1 MLQHMLERMRQ
12 AREERG
18 LDLDALARRTR
29 IRVHQLEAIEQGYFE
44 RLPRGVYARAVVR
57 AYAEAVGLEPN
68 NAVAELGPL
77 LPEPEDA
84 MAGIARVH
92 GYDPPAATRVAA
104 PPPVHG
110 TREAIAPEAPVP
122 PPPPAFDRAAIA
134 RAGAAAIDTAVLG
147 GITALLVTL
156 SAGAAG
162 VPVAD
167 LLPAAAPALCALTA
181 VITGLYFVLLGGVAG
196 ATLGSRVAGLAPV
209 ARRAPALDL
218 NTACRRGAA
227 AAARELSIVVELA
240 VPAVAARRAAGT
252 REASRSDTRWEE
264 TAPAP

>member
-29 IRVHQLEAIEQGYFE
+29 IRVHQLEAIEQGCFD

-92 GYDPPAATRVAA
+92 GYDPPALARVAA
-104 PPPVHG
+104 PVHG
-110 TREAIAPEAPVP
+110 TREAIAPDAPVP
-122 PPPPAFDRAAIA
+122 PAPPAFDRAAIA

-147 GITALLVTL
+147 GITAMLVTL

-196 ATLGSRVAGLAPV
+196 ATLGGRVAGLAPE
-209 ARRAPALDL
+209 AGRAPALDL

-240 VPAVAARRAAGT
+240 VPALAARRAAGT
-252 REASRSDTRWEE
+252 RAAARSDTRWEE